1 MSFSTAANVWSI
13 LTCAMKHAH
22 TRKGAKALR
31 VSDGGSPCDGVRPPR
46 RGRGKRRHW
55 CRSAWLN
62 AALASPENSDAIK
75 EAVAVGV
82 GLHLRPGE
90 QHELRVSDLDFEAG
104 EARIRRAFKA
114 HDKSVGETKTDEGVR
129 TVTIPDWLLPMLVRI
144 ARERAPSERVTP

>member
-1 MSFSTAANVWSI
+1 
-13 LTCAMKHAH
+13 MKHAH